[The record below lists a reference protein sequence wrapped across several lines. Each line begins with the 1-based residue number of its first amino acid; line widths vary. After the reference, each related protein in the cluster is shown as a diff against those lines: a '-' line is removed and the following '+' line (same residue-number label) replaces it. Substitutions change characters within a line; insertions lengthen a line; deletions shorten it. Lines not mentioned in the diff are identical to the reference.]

1 MSRKLLAT
9 LLLVVAG
16 TFAAPLAANAT
27 GDDDYTS
34 AGGCSLSPTT
44 VQGGESATLT
54 CVPGTFDDS
63 ESVSYVVSGQ
73 NGADAHLASF
83 RTSLSTA
90 SVVKTS
96 ASDGGALLLVTVP
109 RDASGAYE
117 ITGTG
122 QTSHRATTATVT
134 VIPADDPAGS
144 SSTTTTTSSGSG
156 SGLADTGSVISTSL
170 FAAGLV
176 LVLGGIIVVV
186 IVTARRRREST
197 QR

>member
-27 GDDDYTS
+27 GDGDYTS
-34 AGGCSLSPTT
+34 AGGCSISPTT
-44 VQGGESATLT
+44 VPGGGSATLT

-63 ESVSYVVSGQ
+63 ESVDYVVSGQ

-83 RTSLSTA
+83 ATSLSTA
-90 SVVKTS
+90 NVVKAS
-96 ASDGGALLLVTVP
+96 AADGGAVLHVTVP
-109 RDASGAYE
+109 RDASGAYV

-134 VIPADDPAGS
+134 VVPADDPAGS

-170 FAAGLV
+170 FAVGLV
-176 LVLGGIIVVV
+176 LVLAGIILAV
-186 IVTARRRREST
+186 IVTARRRREHT
-197 QR
+197 PR